1 MIQLRDDIVW
11 VREADGRLSP
21 FSEGR
26 LAVSIHRAAKNGG
39 ESDPLL
45 AEAVAAAVREFIGA
59 VHPDAAI
66 ERRDLASLV
75 ASILAALGY
84 TKISTAYLLRQRR
97 AEINLAR
104 LAGETESG
112 IELDFFR
119 RLDLALAELG
129 EPRTRRVQI
138 TGLRECV
145 LKLKRAQ
152 RWTQACSGMADEIV
166 AFVRGRAARI
176 HAQASSGTLDVTV
189 KN

>member
-21 FSEGR
+21 FSERR
-26 LAVSIHRAAKNGG
+26 LAISIYQAAKSGG

-45 AEAVAAAVREFIGA
+45 AEAVAVAVREFIGA

-84 TKISTAYLLRQRR
+84 TKVSTAYLLRQRR

-104 LAGETESG
+104 LAVETESG

-119 RLDLALAELG
+119 RLDLALMELG
-129 EPRTRRVQI
+129 EPRTRRVQL

-145 LKLKRAQ
+145 MKLKGAQ
-152 RWTQACSGMADEIV
+152 RWTKACSGMADEIV
-166 AFVRGRAARI
+166 SFVRGRAARI
-176 HAQASSGTLDVTV
+176 HVKSSTGPLDVTV
-189 KN
+189 RN